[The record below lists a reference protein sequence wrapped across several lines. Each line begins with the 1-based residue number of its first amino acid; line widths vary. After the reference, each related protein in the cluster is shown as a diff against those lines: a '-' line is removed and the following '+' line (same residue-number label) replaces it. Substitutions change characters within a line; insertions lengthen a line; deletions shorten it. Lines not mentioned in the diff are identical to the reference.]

1 MSETHLFEMSNV
13 VIAYGAG
20 QSAVTVVDGAS
31 LHVDTG
37 EIVALVGE
45 SGSGKSTIARAALRL
60 LEPRSGRILLNGE
73 DLTHRSQRQLKP
85 ARRTMHM
92 VLQDS
97 RASMNPRQ
105 TIGEILT
112 HPLRSHGVGT
122 GASRAQA
129 AREALERVELPAEF
143 VSRYAAEL
151 SGGQRQRVGIARA
164 LILRPGFV
172 VADEPV
178 SALDTSVRAGVLDLF
193 RERQREDGF
202 GCLFITHD
210 MSVARAIADR
220 IIIMR
225 HGEIVET
232 GPTERVFEA
241 PRAEY
246 TRTLIGAAPVPDP
259 VLQRARRAERLA
271 RAAEVG

>member
-1 MSETHLFEMSNV
+1 MNDHHLFEMRDV
-13 VIAYGAG
+13 VIAYGSG
-20 QSAVTVVDGAS
+20 PRAVTVVDGVS
-31 LHVDTG
+31 LHVDAG

-60 LEPRSGRILLNGE
+60 LEPRAGQVLLRGE
-73 DLTHRSQRQLKP
+73 DLTHLSQSALKP
-85 ARRTMHM
+85 ARRSMHM

-112 HPLRSHGVGT
+112 QPLRSHGVG
-122 GASRAQA
+122 SA
-129 AREALERVELPAEF
+129 AERETVARQALERVELPAEF
-143 VSRYAAEL
+143 TARYAAEL

-164 LILRPGFV
+164 LILRPSFV

-220 IIIMR
+220 VIIMR
-225 HGEIVET
+225 AGQIIESGQTET
-232 GPTERVFEA
+232 MFEN
-241 PRAEY
+241 PRASY
-246 TRTLIGAAPVPDP
+246 TQTLIGAAPVPDP
-259 VLQRARRAERLA
+259 VLQRQRRAERLA
-271 RAAEVG
+271 RATTG